1 MSCGFQRSS
10 IGDDGSNNM
19 KGYLQ
24 TLRDRVHSNWIDYN
38 GHMNIMWYMNIFD
51 RCSDILTQKLGLS
64 GKDAPENEI
73 TLVAGRIYIAHRKE
87 LLENDE
93 FEIWSGLTSISD
105 RGFTISHRAVKNGR
119 IHATCDINANAFSRN
134 YRNSI
139 RLEPGVLK
147 IAEAYIIPGMKDRF
161 ADEAL

>member
-1 MSCGFQRSS
+1 MSCGLQLSS
-10 IGDDGSNNM
+10 IGGDGSNNM

-51 RCSDILTQKLGLS
+51 RCSDILTQKFELS
-64 GKDAPENEI
+64 GEATPENGI

-87 LLENDE
+87 LVENDE
-93 FEIWSGLTSISD
+93 FEIWSGLASISD

-134 YRNSI
+134 SRKSI
-139 RLEPGVLK
+139 RLAPEVLK
-147 IAEAYIIPGMKDRF
+147 TAEAYIISGMKDRF

>member
-1 MSCGFQRSS
+1 MSCGLQLSS
-10 IGDDGSNNM
+10 IRGDGRNNM
-19 KGYLQ
+19 KGYFQ

-38 GHMNIMWYMNIFD
+38 GHMNIMWYMNVFD

-64 GKDAPENEI
+64 GEDAPENGI

-134 YRNSI
+134 SRKSI
-139 RLEPGVLK
+139 RLAPEVLK
-147 IAEAYIIPGMKDRF
+147 TAEAYIIPGMKDRF
-161 ADEAL
+161 ANEAL

>member
-1 MSCGFQRSS
+1 
-10 IGDDGSNNM
+10 
-19 KGYLQ
+19 
-24 TLRDRVHSNWIDYN
+24 
-38 GHMNIMWYMNIFD
+38 MNIMWYMNIFD
-51 RCSDILTQKLGLS
+51 RSSDVLTEKLGLS
-64 GKDAPENEI
+64 GKDAPVSGI

-105 RGFTISHRAVKNGR
+105 TGFTISHRAVKRGR
-119 IHATCDINANAFSRN
+119 IHATCDIKANAFSRN
-134 YRNSI
+134 SRKSI

-161 ADEAL
+161 ADEEL